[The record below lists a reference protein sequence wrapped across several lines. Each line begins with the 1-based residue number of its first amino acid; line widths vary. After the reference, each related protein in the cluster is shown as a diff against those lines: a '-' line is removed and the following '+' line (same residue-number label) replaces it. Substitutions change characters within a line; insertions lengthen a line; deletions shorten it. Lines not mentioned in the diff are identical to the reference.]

1 MADPVR
7 DDAAELPLS
16 GSAPETLDALLRAV
30 SPPGMFSG
38 SHSAP
43 YTASLQGA
51 AWTNDL
57 AQRLRSLLHATPLTD
72 LRTSDEHHDISTR
85 HYDSLTLALKLLD
98 AVVEYT
104 GLEDELD
111 HDGARRVLAPL
122 LRAMDHVAGVEPD
135 VDRHDAVVRRLLAAL
150 QNDKSGREPF
160 DVTYLDAGERGEL
173 VTRHVTFRLLS
184 DYHVGGPGDGRIV
197 LRLSNEAI
205 NLVLNALSLDLADAQ
220 AATEAVVDSQFR
232 RGRFDDALRSAQ
244 NARIRSVNYS
254 RSIDEQLERT
264 QRDVRRVDWREA
276 MPRMLDDAR
285 IHIELRLHTEERI
298 LEAAEAKLDELAGSE
313 QATQVA
319 QIVSLMKD
327 CRRRHLEL
335 HGRLMRA
342 RAIFL
347 EAQGRQVFVAARAF
361 ARPDLAAQILTPVLR
376 MPARVAS
383 VLAERAF
390 HLCHPPVAPNV
401 FGFSEYVHYLT
412 RPKREIG
419 PGSHDIAP
427 RDLVSYGSD
436 PAFFS
441 AEVRAAALAALSAV
455 DATTPLSALLR
466 ETTAATSA
474 GPVADLIAFV
484 TLRAFAPDRFLDGDG
499 EAEPES
505 RSRAVRGATPSA
517 TLEPFETD
525 PLLDLMSEFDI
536 EPIPGSELRVA
547 GYIGDD
553 LRLVRRLAPASSDA
567 DTMRAGAVATD
578 HPVGVFHV

>member
-1 MADPVR
+1 M
-7 DDAAELPLS
+7 L
-16 GSAPETLDALLRAV
+16 G
-30 SPPGMFSG
+30 PPQP
-38 SHSAP
+38 AP
-43 YTASLQGA
+43 YSSSLQSA

-72 LRTSDEHHDISTR
+72 LRSSDEHHDISTR

-111 HDGARRVLAPL
+111 HDGARRMLAPL
-122 LRAMDHVAGVEPD
+122 LRAMDHAAGVEAD

-205 NLVLNALSLDLADAQ
+205 NLVLNALSLDLADAH

-264 QRDVRRVDWREA
+264 QRDVRRVDWRET

-285 IHIELRLHTEERI
+285 IHIELRLHTEDRI
-298 LEAAEAKLDELAGSE
+298 LEAAEPKLDELPLGSE
-313 QATQVA
+313 QAMQVA

-327 CRRRHLEL
+327 CRRRHMEL

-347 EAQGRQVFVAARAF
+347 EAQGRQAFVAARAF
-361 ARPDLAAQILTPVLR
+361 ARPDLTGKVLTPVLR
-376 MPARVAS
+376 MTARAAS
-383 VLAERAF
+383 VLAETAF
-390 HLCHPPVAPNV
+390 HLCHPPVPPNV
-401 FGFSEYVHYLT
+401 FGFSEYVHYLI

-419 PGSHDIAP
+419 LGSRDIAP

-441 AEVRAAALAALSAV
+441 PEVRAAALVALSAV
-455 DATTPLSALLR
+455 DVATPLSALLR
-466 ETTAATSA
+466 ETTAATVA
-474 GPVADLIAFV
+474 DPVADLIAFV

-499 EAEPES
+499 EPKPEA
-505 RSRAVRGATPSA
+505 RARGMRGATA
-517 TLEPFETD
+517 AVLADPFESD
-525 PLLDLMSEFDI
+525 PLLDLMSAFDI

-553 LRLVRRLAPASSDA
+553 LRLVRRLVPSTSDA
-567 DTMRAGAVATD
+567 GAAVTD
-578 HPVGVFHV
+578 QSAGVFNV